1 MLINYKMLQRQAA
14 ALSALALLVGVAAPA
29 VLSVPAFADQ
39 LPQRSIQM
47 TDSNPGVS
55 GVQYKL
61 TFTTGATAG
70 TTQDLIIDF
79 CGDSPLPT
87 TSCSYTAANVPTFS
101 SPTASAG
108 TITAIGTGSPVHTV
122 QIKGLTIPGNATY
135 TITITGGITN
145 PSSAGSFYA
154 RVFTYPTN
162 GSDAYVP
169 ANASGVV
176 PTEGTP
182 TDSGGIAL
190 STTTPISITAKVQET
205 MTLCT
210 SGGTAATM
218 PTPTAGFTGLNCAG
232 FTAPAITLGGGTNYD
247 VIDSSS
253 IYRRSAWSQI
263 STNATN
269 GYAIYMRANNL
280 CGGGLTK
287 APATDATCGIPAV
300 NGGASSALA
309 IIAGTA
315 AFGVDVEDGVA
326 ESGGVGDNQ
335 AVAPW
340 STNSNNPT
348 NQFVMDDTTSNNSVK
363 TTNSPYGSKVIDT
376 TAATVKQANSVTNE
390 YKFGVTASPTTPSGI
405 YQQQFSLIAVGLF

>member
-1 MLINYKMLQRQAA
+1 MSITRNSLKRPAALFAA
-14 ALSALALLVGVAAPA
+14 AALLVGAAAPLA
-29 VLSVPAFADQ
+29 LKSPSAEAAQVSLTS
-39 LPQRSIQM
+39 RSIQM
-47 TDSNPGVS
+47 SDSAPSATAVK
-55 GVQYKL
+55 YKL
-61 TFTTGATAG
+61 TMQ
-70 TTQDLIIDF
+70 TTQAMQSFVVDF
-79 CGDSPLPT
+79 CGDSPLIGLTCTAPT
-87 TSCSYTAANVPTFS
+87 GFATGSATLTANGTWSIVA
-101 SPTASAG
+101 TASQWKFTNTASQAAG
-108 TITAIGTGSPVHTV
+108 SFTLEV
-122 QIKGLTIPGNATY
+122 N
-135 TITITGGITN
+135 GITN
-145 PSSAGSFYA
+145 PSTTGTFYA
-154 RVFTYPTN
+154 RVLTYSNAGYGT
-162 GSDAYVP
+162 YVS
-169 ANASGVV
+169 ASSPGNYN
-176 PTEGTP
+176 
-182 TDSGGIAL
+182 DYGGIAL

>member
-1 MLINYKMLQRQAA
+1 
-14 ALSALALLVGVAAPA
+14 
-29 VLSVPAFADQ
+29 
-39 LPQRSIQM
+39 
-47 TDSNPGVS
+47 
-55 GVQYKL
+55 
-61 TFTTGATAG
+61 
-70 TTQDLIIDF
+70 
-79 CGDSPLPT
+79 
-87 TSCSYTAANVPTFS
+87 
-101 SPTASAG
+101 
-108 TITAIGTGSPVHTV
+108 
-122 QIKGLTIPGNATY
+122 
-135 TITITGGITN
+135 
-145 PSSAGSFYA
+145 
-154 RVFTYPTN
+154 
-162 GSDAYVP
+162 
-169 ANASGVV
+169 
-176 PTEGTP
+176 
-182 TDSGGIAL
+182 GGIAL

>member
-1 MLINYKMLQRQAA
+1 MSITRNSLKRPAALFAA
-14 ALSALALLVGVAAPA
+14 AALLVGAAAPLA
-29 VLSVPAFADQ
+29 LKSPSAEAAQVSLTS
-39 LPQRSIQM
+39 RSIQM
-47 TDSNPGVS
+47 SDSAPSATAVK
-55 GVQYKL
+55 YKL
-61 TFTTGATAG
+61 KMQ
-70 TTQDLIIDF
+70 TTQAMQSFVVDF
-79 CGDSPLPT
+79 CGNSPLIGLTCTAPT
-87 TSCSYTAANVPTFS
+87 GFATGSATLTANGTWSIVA
-101 SPTASAG
+101 TASQWKFTNTASQAAG
-108 TITAIGTGSPVHTV
+108 SFTLEV
-122 QIKGLTIPGNATY
+122 N
-135 TITITGGITN
+135 GITN
-145 PSSAGSFYA
+145 PSTTGTFYA
-154 RVFTYPTN
+154 RVLTYSNAGYGT
-162 GSDAYVP
+162 YVS
-169 ANASGVV
+169 ASSPGNYN
-176 PTEGTP
+176 
-182 TDSGGIAL
+182 DYGGIAL

-315 AFGVDVEDGVA
+315 AFGVDVENGVA